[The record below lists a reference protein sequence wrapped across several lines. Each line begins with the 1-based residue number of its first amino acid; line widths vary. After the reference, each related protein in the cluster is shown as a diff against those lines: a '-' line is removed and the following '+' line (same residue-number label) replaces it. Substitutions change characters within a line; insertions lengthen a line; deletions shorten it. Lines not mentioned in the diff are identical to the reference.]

1 MYGITGTHN
10 DVSSSVLDTPYV
22 VENGKLVMETD
33 LDLNGKSL
41 LNYNPPKSK
50 TVIFGKYDKTSGKM
64 FTINDS
70 RTFKFGFDFTIKK
83 ITFNVKHRTGVVN
96 AANTRL
102 RVRTIGREKTAS
114 GVFFV
119 GHSIISFSFDFAVGV
134 YDTFEVH
141 FQGVSNIAIAD
152 VAILIEI

>member
-1 MYGITGTHN
+1 
-10 DVSSSVLDTPYV
+10 
-22 VENGKLVMETD
+22 
-33 LDLNGKSL
+33 
-41 LNYNPPKSK
+41 
-50 TVIFGKYDKTSGKM
+50 M

-102 RVRTIGREKTAS
+102 RVRTIEREQIAS
-114 GVFFV
+114 GVFFANRSV
-119 GHSIISFSFDFAVGV
+119 VSFSFDFAVGAH
-134 YDTFEVH
+134 DTLFEVH